1 MVRDT
6 LSRSTDR
13 SQYAILAMLV
23 YLAPMYRL
31 VLVAAVATAACN
43 PTDNNRP
50 ATLEYIT
57 EAILQP
63 SCGQSVCHSTY
74 KMESGY
80 AFDTVEAA
88 RRSIKESSL
97 VQESDSASSL
107 LYNVLIR
114 EVKRMPYDAPL
125 LDKDVALIKQ
135 WIDDGAP
142 GLDEVTP

>member
-1 MVRDT
+1 
-6 LSRSTDR
+6 
-13 SQYAILAMLV
+13 
-23 YLAPMYRL
+23 MYRL
-31 VLVAAVATAACN
+31 VLVAVVATAACN
-43 PTDNNRP
+43 QTDNNRP

-74 KMESGY
+74 KMEFGY

-88 RRSIKESSL
+88 RRSIKDHSL
-97 VQESDSASSL
+97 VQEESSSSL

-114 EVKRMPYDAPL
+114 DVKRMPYDAPL

-142 GLDEVTP
+142 GLDEESP